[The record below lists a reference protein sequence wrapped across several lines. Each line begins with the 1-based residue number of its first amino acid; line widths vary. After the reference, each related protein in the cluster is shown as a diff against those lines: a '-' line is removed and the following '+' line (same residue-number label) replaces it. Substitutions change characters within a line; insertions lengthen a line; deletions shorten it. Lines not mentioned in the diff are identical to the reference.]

1 VLLKHAQDAGQPVT
15 PAAIESAYRKIQ
27 QEREIRSTLA
37 AIQQAGSI
45 VEYHSVDVTNAAA
58 FGIFIDGVYARN
70 GKIDGVIHG
79 AGVIE
84 DKLIRDK
91 TTDSFDRVVSPKVL
105 GALTIAQR
113 LRPETLQFLV
123 FFSSVSARYGN
134 RGQGDYAAANEVLN
148 KLARWLNSRWPG
160 RIVSLNWGPWNTDN
174 GMVSSA
180 LAAQFAKAGVQMISS
195 DIGPKIF
202 VQELMHGRK
211 ADDEIIWGGPIQHE
225 RTPEPAH
232 KGKTRFEFRYP
243 LLSAQTELKSN
254 GDGVVLVRET
264 DVHTDIYLADHKLDG
279 KPVMPMAMVLEL
291 FAEVAAAMHPNKRV
305 VEINNFKMLRGV
317 TFGNGTP
324 KVFRIQA
331 SGGTE
336 IIDLKL
342 ETGDGKELHYTG
354 RAEVGT
360 ESKPVVDFEEL
371 ELIKPERLPFSVTE
385 VYDNWLF
392 HGPAFGGI
400 QQVEAIGENG
410 IVAVLKPS
418 NPADLFSY
426 EPKDH
431 WLIDPVVVDSGFQ
444 LVIVWLRHYFDETP
458 LPSRLGACRVFE
470 HMGSDPIRC
479 EMTVDHHGGS
489 TLRVD
494 LKFFSDDRLCAWLE
508 DMEFTC
514 SKALNRLS
522 GAYAGRGTTE

>member
-1 VLLKHAQDAGQPVT
+1 
-15 PAAIESAYRKIQ
+15 
-27 QEREIRSTLA
+27 
-37 AIQQAGSI
+37 
-45 VEYHSVDVTNAAA
+45 
-58 FGIFIDGVYARN
+58 
-70 GKIDGVIHG
+70 
-79 AGVIE
+79 
-84 DKLIRDK
+84 
-91 TTDSFDRVVSPKVL
+91 
-105 GALTIAQR
+105 
-113 LRPETLQFLV
+113 
-123 FFSSVSARYGN
+123 
-134 RGQGDYAAANEVLN
+134 
-148 KLARWLNSRWPG
+148 
-160 RIVSLNWGPWNTDN
+160 
-174 GMVSSA
+174 
-180 LAAQFAKAGVQMISS
+180 MISS
-195 DIGPKIF
+195 DVGPKIF

-211 ADDEIIWGGPIQHE
+211 VDDEIIWGGPIQIE
-225 RTPEPAH
+225 RIPELSQ

-243 LLSAQTELKSN
+243 LLSARTELKSN

-324 KVFRIQA
+324 KLLRIQA

-342 ETGDGKELHYTG
+342 ETGDGKELHYTA
-354 RAEVGT
+354 RAELGT
-360 ESKPVVDFEEL
+360 ESRSVSEFDQL
-371 ELIKPERLPFSVTE
+371 ELIKPECLPFSVSE

-400 QQVEAIGENG
+400 QHVEAIGRNG
-410 IVAVLKPS
+410 IVALLKPS

-426 EPKDH
+426 EPRDH
-431 WLIDPVVVDSGFQ
+431 WLIDPVVVDSGLQ

-458 LPSRLGACRVFE
+458 LPARLGACRVFKP
-470 HMGSDPIRC
+470 MGGGPIRC
-479 EMTVDHHGGS
+479 EMSVDHHGGA

-494 LKFFSDDRLCAWLE
+494 LKFFSGDRLCAWLE
-508 DMEFTC
+508 DMELTC

-522 GAYAGRGTTE
+522 GAYAGPGTTE